1 MSENTRPEATIR
13 KPNGALRIPVSV
25 PLLRVRHVR
34 EGTGGSRVEVYQ
46 TVEPRPGLDGY
57 NKLCRCGAS
66 KDMPFC
72 DHAHLEI
79 GWDGTQTAPSSPAE
93 EGLDPAAAAEVL
105 IIDNGPYK
113 VTGGLAVTGS
123 DGQQWGARQTQ
134 VLCRCGESSNKP
146 FCDGVHRRNGFTECG
161 TEATL

>member
-1 MSENTRPEATIR
+1 MNENTRPEATIL

-34 EGTGGSRVEVYQ
+34 DEQGGSRAEVYQ

-72 DHAHLEI
+72 DHAHLAI
-79 GWDGTQTAPSSPAE
+79 GWDGTQTATPSQDE
-93 EGLDPAAAAEVL
+93 EGLDPAAPAEVR
-105 IIDNGPYK
+105 IIDNGPFK

-123 DGQQWGARQTQ
+123 DGQHWGARPTQ
-134 VLCRCGESSNKP
+134 VLCRCGQSSDKP

-161 TEATL
+161 SDTTP